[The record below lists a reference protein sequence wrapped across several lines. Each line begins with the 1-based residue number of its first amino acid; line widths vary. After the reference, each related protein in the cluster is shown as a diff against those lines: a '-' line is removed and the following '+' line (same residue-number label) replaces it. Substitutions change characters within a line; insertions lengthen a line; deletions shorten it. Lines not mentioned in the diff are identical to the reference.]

1 MEQTAD
7 IEVQYY
13 HKEVSFRCFLANVEN
28 LSEQLFYKKILPDKY
43 LISRFL
49 LILNNLIW

>member
-7 IEVQYY
+7 IEVQHY

-43 LISRFL
+43 LISHFL

>member
-7 IEVQYY
+7 IEVQHY

-28 LSEQLFYKKILPDKY
+28 LPEQLFYKKILPEKC
-43 LISRFL
+43 LISHFL
-49 LILNNLIW
+49 LTLNDLTW